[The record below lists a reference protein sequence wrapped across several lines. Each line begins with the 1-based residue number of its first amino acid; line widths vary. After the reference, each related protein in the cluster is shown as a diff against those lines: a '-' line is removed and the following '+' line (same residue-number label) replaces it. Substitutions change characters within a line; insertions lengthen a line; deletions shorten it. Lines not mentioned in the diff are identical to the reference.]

1 MSTEQ
6 IREQLIQSIEQ
17 MPAAKLKLAR
27 HLLKDFIDENESDVT
42 WKNLSPE
49 LKKRINESI
58 KQASNGEGKDGFEVI
73 NDIRIKLGLDA

>member
-42 WKNLSPE
+42 WKNLSPD
-49 LKKRINESI
+49 LKKHINESI
-58 KQASNGEGKDGFEVI
+58 KQADNGEVIDAFESVKS
-73 NDIRIKLGLDA
+73 IRLKLGLDA